1 MYNGLLKLISP
12 EIIKVNE
19 PMKNHTTFQIGG
31 PVDLMVLPRNV
42 DEIKL
47 VLGYCQQNKL
57 PLLVFGQ
64 GSNMLVRDKG
74 IRGVAIKLG
83 NNLKD
88 IRIDGEEIYA
98 QAGIRLAELARKAG
112 ACSLSGLEFAEGI
125 PGSLG
130 GAVVMNAGA
139 YDREMKNVV
148 LEVEAIK
155 QSGESR
161 VFPRDDIG
169 FNYRTSKFQYND
181 FIIVAV
187 KMQLKQGNSEAI
199 KAKMKE
205 YFHSR
210 KEKQPLEYP
219 SAGSVFKRPP
229 GFYVGPMIEQLGL
242 KGCKIGGAEVS
253 TKHAGFIINS
263 GNAKADDVLELINRI
278 QKAAQEQFGVDLQP
292 EIRVVGEQ

>member
-1 MYNGLLKLISP
+1 MYSGLVNLISP

-19 PMKNHTTFQIGG
+19 PMKDHTTFKIGG
-31 PVDLMVLPRNV
+31 PVDVLVLPRNI

-47 VLGYCQQNKL
+47 VLACCRENKF

-64 GSNMLVRDKG
+64 GSNILVRDKG
-74 IRGVAIKLG
+74 IRGIAIKLG

-98 QAGIRLAELARKAG
+98 QAGVRLSELARKA
-112 ACSLSGLEFAEGI
+112 AAYSLSGLEFAEGI

-139 YDREMKNVV
+139 YDGEMMNVV
-148 LEVEAIK
+148 LEVETIK

-161 VFPRDDIG
+161 IFPRDDIG
-169 FNYRTSKFQYND
+169 FNYRTSKFQHSD
-181 FIIVAV
+181 FIIVGA
-187 KMQLKQGNSEAI
+187 KMRLTQGDSEEI
-199 KAKMKE
+199 KAKMRE
-205 YFHSR
+205 YAHNR

-229 GFYVGPMIEQLGL
+229 GFYVGPMVEQLGL
-242 KGCKIGGAEVS
+242 KGLRIGGAEVS
-253 TKHAGFIINS
+253 TKHAGFIINR

-278 QKAAQEQFGVDLQP
+278 QKAAQEKFAVNLQP
-292 EIRVVGEQ
+292 EIRVVGEK